1 MVPSRRKMSQY
12 LLNAK
17 TIKKKMMMIT
27 LKIAA
32 TPIKGVITRKREAEN
47 RRTRRRSR
55 RSKNVSTIK

>member
-12 LLNAK
+12 LLNVK
-17 TIKKKMMMIT
+17 TIKKKMMIT

>member
-12 LLNAK
+12 LLNVK
-17 TIKKKMMMIT
+17 TIKKKMMIT

-55 RSKNVSTIK
+55 KSKNVSTIK